1 MNFVEEINPL
11 SAVACLAVTLWLV
24 KVTKIESLMPTKS
37 DRLTQIDGL
46 RAILALSVFFHH
58 FAIFYQWRHIGEWTG
73 LKSQFYSVLG
83 SFGVI
88 GFFMITGFL
97 FFGKIKAVRGNLDLN
112 KFYIGRVFRL
122 YPVWLFSVLC
132 IYIEGLWASHF
143 QVREYLVPNLDKW
156 LFFIG
161 AGVNQVLDT
170 PMLNASVQWSLIYEW
185 IFYLSIPAVAF
196 VWKRLGLGTW
206 VVFYLTVLT
215 LWLRATPF
223 HIPNNDFDLTLFAPF
238 ALGGLASELA
248 RLEFVRR
255 HAKTLKVTGAMLVI
269 LALFLV
275 SFMSA
280 YSLAAYLLLAAFFL
294 PICAGNDIFGFLKW
308 KPLVFLGEISYDI
321 YLFHGITLYTLYRLI
336 FRHLMEKTTTDWQ
349 VFLCMLSSMIC
360 VVIVSS
366 LVHYF
371 VERPAL
377 KMVGK
382 LYNIDRTQELAAP

>member
-1 MNFVEEINPL
+1 MNFVEQINPL
-11 SAVACLAVTLWLV
+11 STVVCLTIAFWLV
-24 KVTKIESLMPTKS
+24 KITKIESLMPTKS

-46 RAILALSVFFHH
+46 RAILALAVFFHH
-58 FAIFYQWRHIGEWTG
+58 FAIFYQWRHIGDWTG
-73 LKSQFYSVLG
+73 LKSQFFSVLG

-112 KFYIGRVFRL
+112 KFFIGRVFRL

-132 IYIEGLWASHF
+132 IYGEGLWASHF
-143 QVREYLVPNLDKW
+143 HIKEYLVPNLDKW

-185 IFYLSIPAVAF
+185 IFYLSIPIVAC
-196 VWKRLGLGTW
+196 VWKRFGLKTW

-223 HIPNNDFDLTLFAPF
+223 HIPNNDFDFSLLAPF
-238 ALGGLASELA
+238 ALGGLASELS
-248 RLEFVRR
+248 RLEFVRT
-255 HAKTLKVTGAMLVI
+255 HAKTLPVTIGMFV
-269 LALFLV
+269 LFAI
-275 SFMSA
+275 FITMFTSA
-280 YSLAAYLLLAAFFL
+280 YSLAAYLLLAAMFL

-308 KPLVFLGEISYDI
+308 KPVVFLGDISYDI
-321 YLFHGITLYTLYRLI
+321 YLFHGITLYTLFRLI
-336 FRHLMEKTTTDWQ
+336 FRNLLERSVNDWQ
-349 VFLCMLSSMIC
+349 VFLCMLLSTIC
-360 VVIVSS
+360 VIVVSS

-371 VERPAL
+371 VERPSL
-377 KMVGK
+377 KLAGK
-382 LYNIDRTQELAAP
+382 IYNIDRTQELAAP